1 MLLPVAL
8 AFGGLE
14 LSYLLDQQ
22 QEAGP
27 HSIMTVQHA
36 GPAAM
41 REALQPTAAVFEE
54 VPLHLQ
60 SCTQTQLLATPSPLS
75 HAHLAACDP
84 LSTLARK
91 SRAGAR
97 RIRPLAPAR
106 DVGARLRG
114 RTIRLVQS
122 DGGALLT
129 HYVWPLH
136 VRSVRRKLDGT

>member
-54 VPLHLQ
+54 VPLPLQ
-60 SCTQTQLLATPSPLS
+60 PCTQTQLLANPSPLS
-75 HAHLAACDP
+75 HAHPAASGLLAT
-84 LSTLARK
+84 LSPPSHANPAQEPGVFVLL
-91 SRAGAR
+91 
-97 RIRPLAPAR
+97 RPLVTLVLAFE
-106 DVGARLRG
+106 VGLFVLFKAMG
-114 RTIRLVQS
+114 
-122 DGGALLT
+122 
-129 HYVWPLH
+129 
-136 VRSVRRKLDGT
+136 VRY